1 MRHFFTNETPGNR
14 EQDGVVVNATGNYGI
29 IPHGINI
36 QAIQDGNVTD
46 VADLNK
52 IGSSMPSPVARLFLF
67 QAAIEEINSLEGQN
81 AYRGIAHN
89 YITDSEGK
97 PELTPYHYLVSEMLD
112 MLEFIYKYGDYP
124 EFHVFEWKI
133 QEEAEILKNSGIKE
147 HKQLASALESAF
159 SFGALEGQPV
169 YLFKWNKIVVGGSS
183 PVSLVYTSANRRHE
197 NLPKFTGNAG
207 NTLFGETPTPLH
219 KRDSKFRSYIY
230 CLYHAMSGIKSFD
243 ALSKYIMD
251 SGVNY
256 DDNIWNAAT
265 AAPGNY
271 DGAKELTSQGRPVI
285 VCGVQLYATDNTIV
299 INPTTSDY
307 IIEPSKGCT
316 IYKKSITKTPLV
328 LTQQGEKGL
337 VYAAGREWD
346 TKSDRIVN
354 PSSNINE
361 RTLPGLGKTQY
372 PYLTT
377 EDFLEDKIVEV
388 SYNINC
394 DKYITGCSKST
405 TYLLPL
411 KKLFFQFFTIEDL
424 KKKNMLSLTY
434 DNDREKVVVRL
445 TIPLVNDNS
454 ITLYKDYTENDK
466 VDCYDGAMSL
476 DFAVFP
482 FYRLQPDLASNVYNV
497 MLGYTLPDVKL
508 SFYEQDEDTLNEV
521 DTETSVRTLP
531 AEGKLG
537 LSSKHIRV
545 KGAFSFI
552 ELYVTKDDHKYNAI
566 AIPELMAVN
575 ATNGKSFHF
584 SIDFGTTN
592 TYVSYAVTNRATDA
606 YGKSD
611 VKPFVYDERDPQV
624 VTFHSN
630 DGAGEF
636 TFFPT
641 AVKRELIPSVIK
653 DNVKFPLRT
662 CTYQTGDPHVLEMFF
677 NTNIGFNYSE
687 DISQAA
693 NYCTNI
699 KWDKFDSKSMDRMS
713 TYFAQ
718 MLWMMKNK
726 CLLNGGSENFS
737 VVVTYPI
744 SMHPGDLESFKNS
757 WEAAKQLVRC
767 EQVKIVYRTESVA
780 PYYSYLVGMNYGES
794 YANIDIGGGTTDIL
808 YVNPISKEANVYS
821 AFFAANDLWNDG
833 LDRVAAKD
841 KANGFLKYYM
851 ALCCNNLGDKKNE
864 LDKVVNTSSSS
875 ADVINYLFT
884 NDSWSRFSSEIKAS
898 REMMQLPIIH
908 FSALC
913 FYTAYILH
921 MGEVEIPKNMSFTGM
936 GSKYISLINQ
946 SEAGIARII
955 NAIFKKA
962 GEIFDNPDLKNAN
975 VSVKFPPNPKEIT
988 AEGALISKNY
998 PNSINPSEDIYFGFD
1013 NEIPGKTFRIRDLN
1027 AGVQSNVLSFFEK
1040 FIDLL
1045 SDESVTDVFVDQG
1058 YNISSDIISA
1068 LRKNATPSFT
1078 QMEDR
1083 IKAGQIAAAKVTEP
1097 MFFWPLKNSLY
1108 VIGKQLAQKAINAKQ
1123 VNNGADGDF

>member
-1 MRHFFTNETPGNR
+1 MRHFFTNETPGSE

-36 QAIQDGNVTD
+36 QAIQDGNVTG

-97 PELTPYHYLVSEMLD
+97 SELTPYHYLVSEMLD

-133 QEEAEILKNSGIKE
+133 QEEAEVLRNSNIPE

-159 SFGALEGQPV
+159 SFGPLEGQPV
-169 YLFKWNKIVVGGSS
+169 YLFKWNRIVVGGSS

-197 NLPKFTGNAG
+197 NLPTFTGNAG
-207 NTLFGETPTPLH
+207 NTLFGDTPTPLH
-219 KRDSKFRSYIY
+219 KRDSKFRSYVY
-230 CLYHAMSGIKSFD
+230 CLYYAMGGIKSFA

-251 SGVNY
+251 SGANY
-256 DDNIWNAAT
+256 DNDIWDAAT

-271 DGAKELTSQGRPVI
+271 DGAKQLTSQGRPVN
-285 VCGVQLYATDNTIV
+285 VYGVQLYATNNKIV
-299 INPTTSDY
+299 INPTTSGY
-307 IIEPSKGCT
+307 IIAPSKGCT
-316 IYKKSITKTPLV
+316 IYEKSIKETPLV
-328 LTQQGEKGL
+328 LTQQGKKGL

-346 TKSDRIVN
+346 TQSDRIVN
-354 PSSNINE
+354 PSSNIND

-388 SYNINC
+388 SYNINS
-394 DKYITGCSKST
+394 DKFITGCSKPT

-411 KKLFFQFFTIEDL
+411 KKLFFQFFTIGDL
-424 KKKNMLSLTY
+424 KKNNMLSLTY

-445 TIPLVNDNS
+445 TIPLVNGNS
-454 ITLYKDYTENDK
+454 ITLYKDYSENDK
-466 VDCYDGAMSL
+466 VDCYDGAKSL

-508 SFYEQDEDTLNEV
+508 SFYEQDQNTLNVV
-521 DTETSVRTLP
+521 DAETSVRTLP
-531 AEGKLG
+531 AEGKLS
-537 LSSKHIRV
+537 LSSKHVRV
-545 KGAFSFI
+545 NGAFSFV
-552 ELYVTKDDHKYNAI
+552 ELSLTQDDHVYNAI
-566 AIPELMAVN
+566 AIPEFKTVT

-592 TYVSYAVTNRATDA
+592 THVAYAVTNHSTDA
-606 YGKSD
+606 YGKTN
-611 VKPFVYDERDPQV
+611 VMPFAYDENDPQV

-653 DNVKFPLRT
+653 DNVKFPMRT
-662 CTYQTGDPHVLEMFF
+662 CTYQTGEPNVLEMFF

-693 NYCTNI
+693 NYRTNI
-699 KWDKFDSKSMDRMS
+699 KWDNFDSKSMDRMS

-744 SMHPGDLESFKNS
+744 SMHPGDLESFKSS
-757 WEAAKQLVRC
+757 WEAAKKLVRC
-767 EQVKIVYRTESVA
+767 EQVNIVYRTESVA
-780 PYYSYLVGMNYGES
+780 PYYSYLVDMNFGEP

-808 YVNPISKEANVYS
+808 YVNPLTKEANVYS

-833 LDRVAAKD
+833 LDRVAASYR
-841 KANGFLKYYM
+841 ANGFLKYFM
-851 ALCCNNLGDKKNE
+851 EVCCQNLGDKKIE
-864 LDKVVNTSSSS
+864 LDKVVASSSSS

-884 NDSWSRFSSEIKAS
+884 NDSWSRFSSEIRAS
-898 REMMQLPIIH
+898 REMMQMPIVH

-913 FYTAYILH
+913 FYTAYVLH
-921 MGEVEIPKNMSFTGM
+921 MGEVEIPKVVSFTGM

-955 NAIFKKA
+955 NAIFKKT

-1013 NEIPGKTFRIRDLN
+1013 KEIPGKTFRIRDIN

-1040 FIDLL
+1040 FVGLL
-1045 SDESVTDVFVDQG
+1045 KDGSVTDVFVDLG

-1068 LRKNATPSFT
+1068 LGKNATSSFA
-1078 QMEDR
+1078 QMADR
-1083 IKAGQIAAAKVTEP
+1083 IKAGQIDAAKVTEP

-1108 VIGKQLAQKAINAKQ
+1108 VIGKQLAQKAINAKKSE
-1123 VNNGADGDF
+1123 

>member
-1 MRHFFTNETPGNR
+1 M
-14 EQDGVVVNATGNYGI
+14 
-29 IPHGINI
+29 
-36 QAIQDGNVTD
+36 
-46 VADLNK
+46 
-52 IGSSMPSPVARLFLF
+52 
-67 QAAIEEINSLEGQN
+67 
-81 AYRGIAHN
+81 
-89 YITDSEGK
+89 
-97 PELTPYHYLVSEMLD
+97 
-112 MLEFIYKYGDYP
+112 
-124 EFHVFEWKI
+124 
-133 QEEAEILKNSGIKE
+133 
-147 HKQLASALESAF
+147 ASALESAF
-159 SFGALEGQPV
+159 SFGPLKGQPV
-169 YLFKWNKIVVGGSS
+169 YLFKWNRIVVGGSS

-197 NLPKFTGNAG
+197 NLPTFTGNAG
-207 NTLFGETPTPLH
+207 NTLFGDTPTPLH
-219 KRDSKFRSYIY
+219 KRDSKFRSYVY
-230 CLYHAMSGIKSFD
+230 CLYYAMGGIKSFA

-251 SGVNY
+251 SGANY
-256 DDNIWNAAT
+256 DNDIWDAAT

-271 DGAKELTSQGRPVI
+271 DGAKQLTSQGRPVN
-285 VCGVQLYATDNTIV
+285 VYGVQLYATNNKIV
-299 INPTTSDY
+299 INPTTSGY
-307 IIEPSKGCT
+307 IIAPSKGCT
-316 IYKKSITKTPLV
+316 IYEKSIKETPLV
-328 LTQQGEKGL
+328 LTQQGKKGL

-346 TKSDRIVN
+346 TQSDRIVN
-354 PSSNINE
+354 PSSNIND

-388 SYNINC
+388 SYNINS
-394 DKYITGCSKST
+394 DKFITGCSKPT

-411 KKLFFQFFTIEDL
+411 KKLFFQFFTIGDL
-424 KKKNMLSLTY
+424 KKNNMLSLTY

-445 TIPLVNDNS
+445 TIPLVNGNS
-454 ITLYKDYTENDK
+454 ITLYKDYSENDK
-466 VDCYDGAMSL
+466 VDCYDGAKSL

-508 SFYEQDEDTLNEV
+508 SFYEQDQNTLNVV

-531 AEGKLG
+531 AEGKLS
-537 LSSKHIRV
+537 LSSKHVRV
-545 KGAFSFI
+545 NGAFSFV
-552 ELYVTKDDHKYNAI
+552 ELSLTQDDHVYNAI
-566 AIPELMAVN
+566 AIPEFKTVT

-592 TYVSYAVTNRATDA
+592 THVAYAVTNHSTDA
-606 YGKSD
+606 YGKTN
-611 VKPFVYDERDPQV
+611 VMPFAYDENDPQV

-653 DNVKFPLRT
+653 DNVKFPMRT
-662 CTYQTGDPHVLEMFF
+662 CTYQTGEPNVLEMFF

-693 NYCTNI
+693 NYRTNI
-699 KWDKFDSKSMDRMS
+699 KWDNFDSKSMDRMS

-744 SMHPGDLESFKNS
+744 SMHPGDLESFKSS
-757 WEAAKQLVRC
+757 WEAAKKLVRC
-767 EQVKIVYRTESVA
+767 EQVNIVYRTESVA
-780 PYYSYLVGMNYGES
+780 PYYSYLVDMNFGEP

-808 YVNPISKEANVYS
+808 YVNPLTKEANVYS

-833 LDRVAAKD
+833 LDRVAASY
-841 KANGFLKYYM
+841 KANGFLKYFM
-851 ALCCNNLGDKKNE
+851 EVCCQNLGDKKIE
-864 LDKVVNTSSSS
+864 LDKVVASSSSS

-884 NDSWSRFSSEIKAS
+884 NDSWSRFSSEIRAS
-898 REMMQLPIIH
+898 REMMQLPIVH

-913 FYTAYILH
+913 FYTAYVLH
-921 MGEVEIPKNMSFTGM
+921 MGEVEIPKVVSFTGM

-962 GEIFDNPDLKNAN
+962 GELFDNPDLKNAN

-1013 NEIPGKTFRIRDLN
+1013 KEIPGKTFRIRDIN

-1040 FIDLL
+1040 FVGLL
-1045 SDESVTDVFVDQG
+1045 KDESVTDVFVDLG

-1068 LRKNATPSFT
+1068 LGKNATSSFA
-1078 QMEDR
+1078 QMADR
-1083 IKAGQIAAAKVTEP
+1083 IKAGQIDAAKVTEP
-1097 MFFWPLKNSLY
+1097 MFFWLLKNSLY
-1108 VIGKQLAQKAINAKQ
+1108 VIGKQLAQKAINAKKSE
-1123 VNNGADGDF
+1123 

>member
-89 YITDSEGK
+89 HIIDSEGK

-133 QEEAEILKNSGIKE
+133 QEEAEILRNSGIKE

-219 KRDSKFRSYIY
+219 ERDSKFRSYIY

-346 TKSDRIVN
+346 TQSDRIVN

-466 VDCYDGAMSL
+466 VDCYDGATSL

-521 DTETSVRTLP
+521 DTETIVRTLP

-552 ELYVTKDDHKYNAI
+552 ELYVTKDDHEYNAI
-566 AIPELMAVN
+566 AIPELKAVN

-744 SMHPGDLESFKNS
+744 SMHPGDLESFKKS

-780 PYYSYLVGMNYGES
+780 PYYSYLVDMNYGES

-841 KANGFLKYYM
+841 NGFLKYYM

-921 MGEVEIPKNMSFTGM
+921 MGVVEIPKNVSFTGM

-962 GEIFDNPDLKNAN
+962 GEIFDKPDLKNAN

-998 PNSINPSEDIYFGFD
+998 PNSINPSENIYFGFD
-1013 NEIPGKTFRIRDLN
+1013 EEIPEKTFRIRDID
-1027 AGVQSNVLSFFEK
+1027 AGVQSNVLSFFKK

-1045 SDESVTDVFVDQG
+1045 RDESVTDVFVDLG
-1058 YNISSDIISA
+1058 YDISPDIISA
-1068 LRKNATPSFT
+1068 LSQNSTSSFV
-1078 QMEDR
+1078 QMKDR
-1083 IKAGQIAAAKVTEP
+1083 IKAGQIDSAKVTDP

-1108 VIGKQLAQKAINAKQ
+1108 VIGKQLAQEAINAKTSE
-1123 VNNGADGDF
+1123 

>member
-1 MRHFFTNETPGNR
+1 
-14 EQDGVVVNATGNYGI
+14 
-29 IPHGINI
+29 
-36 QAIQDGNVTD
+36 
-46 VADLNK
+46 
-52 IGSSMPSPVARLFLF
+52 
-67 QAAIEEINSLEGQN
+67 
-81 AYRGIAHN
+81 
-89 YITDSEGK
+89 
-97 PELTPYHYLVSEMLD
+97 
-112 MLEFIYKYGDYP
+112 
-124 EFHVFEWKI
+124 
-133 QEEAEILKNSGIKE
+133 
-147 HKQLASALESAF
+147 
-159 SFGALEGQPV
+159 
-169 YLFKWNKIVVGGSS
+169 
-183 PVSLVYTSANRRHE
+183 
-197 NLPKFTGNAG
+197 
-207 NTLFGETPTPLH
+207 
-219 KRDSKFRSYIY
+219 
-230 CLYHAMSGIKSFD
+230 
-243 ALSKYIMD
+243 
-251 SGVNY
+251 
-256 DDNIWNAAT
+256 
-265 AAPGNY
+265 
-271 DGAKELTSQGRPVI
+271 
-285 VCGVQLYATDNTIV
+285 
-299 INPTTSDY
+299 
-307 IIEPSKGCT
+307 
-316 IYKKSITKTPLV
+316 
-328 LTQQGEKGL
+328 
-337 VYAAGREWD
+337 
-346 TKSDRIVN
+346 
-354 PSSNINE
+354 
-361 RTLPGLGKTQY
+361 
-372 PYLTT
+372 
-377 EDFLEDKIVEV
+377 
-388 SYNINC
+388 
-394 DKYITGCSKST
+394 
-405 TYLLPL
+405 
-411 KKLFFQFFTIEDL
+411 
-424 KKKNMLSLTY
+424 
-434 DNDREKVVVRL
+434 
-445 TIPLVNDNS
+445 
-454 ITLYKDYTENDK
+454 
-466 VDCYDGAMSL
+466 
-476 DFAVFP
+476 
-482 FYRLQPDLASNVYNV
+482 

-552 ELYVTKDDHKYNAI
+552 ELYVTKDDHEYNAI

-767 EQVKIVYRTESVA
+767 EQVRIVYRTESVA
-780 PYYSYLVGMNYGES
+780 PYYSYLVNMNYGES

-921 MGEVEIPKNMSFTGM
+921 MGEVEIPKNVSFTGM

-1108 VIGKQLAQKAINAKQ
+1108 VIGKQLAQEAIKAKTSE
-1123 VNNGADGDF
+1123 